1 MMTYDAHESFVAVK
15 VVLNG
20 CFQVDGIATKVAVG
34 ISRTQL
40 LLHPSPLIL
49 PPSSH
54 CSTLQVRGMYS
65 KIPFPHPGTQ
75 NHAASEGKR
84 ANMLKKTNMSLIH
97 NTIHNQV
104 KRKLRCFLLVRH
116 LSVLICFFIA

>member
-40 LLHPSPLIL
+40 LLHASPLRL
-49 PPSSH
+49 FPSSH
-54 CSTLQVRGMYS
+54 SSLPS
-65 KIPFPHPGTQ
+65 SFPSPQ
-75 NHAASEGKR
+75 
-84 ANMLKKTNMSLIH
+84 
-97 NTIHNQV
+97 TIGV
-104 KRKLRCFLLVRH
+104 EETVIVVCACV
-116 LSVLICFFIA
+116 